1 MCGIFALI
9 AKNAAPPVGDWDA
22 VLNSIRHRGPDG
34 ENIIALPGCRLGH
47 VRLSIIDLDTG
58 GQPMSFDDG
67 RYWITFNGEIY
78 NFRELR
84 NELLLLGSCFAT
96 ASDTEVILAAYA
108 KWGRACVDRLRGMF
122 AFALWDRQ
130 ESRLFCARD
139 IFGEKPFYYA
149 LGQKG
154 ELAVASEIS
163 ALIAS
168 RTVVPQLSL
177 AAVDAFLALGYVP
190 PDRTIYSNVSTLPPG
205 HTLEWCD
212 GTLKTSRY
220 WQPAAATQPIEMG
233 EAAERLG
240 ELLKQS
246 VGRQMVSDVPV
257 GAFLSGGLDS
267 TTIVALMRQQGSRP
281 IKTFSVGFGE
291 HINEL
296 PYARAVAKKYH
307 TEHHEIELGTPLVG
321 EMLERMAV
329 VFDEPFAD
337 TSNIPTYLISEFA
350 RRQVKVVLTGD
361 GGDELFGGYSW
372 TYPALVKS
380 GEVARST
387 AWWILLRSLSRLT
400 NHRWPALS
408 LYSAACGLAARS
420 PDMWARQ
427 VAQHVQIRRPGR
439 RSLWGR
445 RAGEV
450 ESFEPG
456 GYYTP
461 PEWMRGANRG
471 FYFDLTSYLP
481 GDILVKVDRAAMAHG
496 LETRAP
502 FLDRDL
508 AEFALSL
515 PVNLKVEGRTT
526 KRLLCEACSHYWPD
540 ELKDRPKQGFGV
552 PLDVWLARPDVRALR
567 ARIFSRHSALV
578 DLLPGLGRRF
588 TLRNDYQTWVLLTLG
603 LWLEKRPS
611 LT

>member
-1 MCGIFALI
+1 
-9 AKNAAPPVGDWDA
+9 
-22 VLNSIRHRGPDG
+22 
-34 ENIIALPGCRLGH
+34 
-47 VRLSIIDLDTG
+47 
-58 GQPMSFDDG
+58 
-67 RYWITFNGEIY
+67 
-78 NFRELR
+78 
-84 NELLLLGSCFAT
+84 
-96 ASDTEVILAAYA
+96 
-108 KWGRACVDRLRGMF
+108 
-122 AFALWDRQ
+122 
-130 ESRLFCARD
+130 
-139 IFGEKPFYYA
+139 
-149 LGQKG
+149 
-154 ELAVASEIS
+154 
-163 ALIAS
+163 
-168 RTVVPQLSL
+168 
-177 AAVDAFLALGYVP
+177 
-190 PDRTIYSNVSTLPPG
+190 
-205 HTLEWCD
+205 LEWCD

-267 TTIVALMRQQGSRP
+267 TTIVALMQQASDRP

-329 VFDEPFAD
+329 IFDEPFAD
-337 TSNIPTYLISEFA
+337 TSNIPMYLISEFA

-380 GEVARST
+380 DEVARST
-387 AWWILLRSLSRLT
+387 ALWILLRSLSRLT

-439 RSLWGR
+439 RSLWGS
-445 RAGEV
+445 RAREV

-461 PEWMRGANRG
+461 PEWVTGANRG

-496 LETRAP
+496 LETRSP

-515 PVNLKVEGRTT
+515 PVNLKVEGHAT
-526 KRLLCEACSHYWPD
+526 KRLLRETCSRYWP
-540 ELKDRPKQGFGV
+540 EEIKHRPKQGFGV
-552 PLDVWLARPDVRALR
+552 PLKVWLARPDVRVLR
-567 ARIFSRHSALV
+567 ERVFSSHSALV
-578 DLLPGLGRRF
+578 DLLPGLRERS
-588 TLRNDYQTWVLLTLG
+588 TWRNDYQTWILLTLG
-603 LWLEKRPS
+603 LWLEKHPPS
-611 LT
+611 S